1 MALSRQRYFLANII
15 RKIAE
20 VGFVNPYNWCVAN
33 KMINGEQCTVL
44 WHVDDIKISHVDKN
58 VVTQVIDLLSGEFG
72 KEAPLDI
79 TRGKKHQYL
88 GMQIEYT
95 KKKQVQI
102 TMYDYIHNMLNELPP
117 DMDGGATTP
126 AANHLFS
133 VNQEAQKL
141 NEKSAEMFHHNVAKL
156 LYLCKRARP
165 DIQTAVAFLT
175 TTVKKPYQDD
185 LKKLCRVMGY
195 LRNTSHIP
203 LTPEADGTHIIKW
216 WVDTLYASHDYMKGH
231 TGGVM
236 TLGKGAIYESSMRQR
251 INTKSST
258 ESELVAVNDV
268 MPQILWTR
276 YFLEIQSS

>member
-1 MALSRQRYFLANII
+1 LL
-15 RKIAE
+15 KC
-20 VGFVNPYNWCVAN
+20 GFEVNPYDWCVAN
-33 KMINGEQCTVL
+33 KTINGKQCTVL

-58 VVTQVIDLLSGEFG
+58 VVTQVLDLLSGEFG
-72 KEAPLDI
+72 KEAPLTI
-79 TRGKKHQYL
+79 TRGKRHQYL
-88 GMQIEYT
+88 GMQIDYT

-175 TTVKKPYQDD
+175 TRVKKPD
-185 LKKLCRVMGY
+185 
-195 LRNTSHIP
+195 
-203 LTPEADGTHIIKW
+203 
-216 WVDTLYASHDYMKGH
+216 
-231 TGGVM
+231 
-236 TLGKGAIYESSMRQR
+236 
-251 INTKSST
+251 
-258 ESELVAVNDV
+258 
-268 MPQILWTR
+268 
-276 YFLEIQSS
+276 